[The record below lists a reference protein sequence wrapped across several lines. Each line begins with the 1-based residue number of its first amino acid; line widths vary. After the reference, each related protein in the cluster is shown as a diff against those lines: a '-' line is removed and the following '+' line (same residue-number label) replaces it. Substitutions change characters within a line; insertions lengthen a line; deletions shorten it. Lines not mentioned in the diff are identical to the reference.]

1 MWLIQQQCDAD
12 QSPCQILPSKPG
24 PFWVYIALHFIQ
36 EHLAD
41 ILSKC
46 QVWQGP
52 WGRGSSLPIDGLSDF
67 STQRIIQ
74 DLCSGY
80 RGWINLDQDL
90 WFCHTA
96 WCSWM
101 IRINRQISPG
111 TITWMSAICIIYA
124 RLDNFGWFG
133 KLNRLQIRYISWP
146 RALQFWLSAKGAKC
160 HWHATG
166 FADLF
171 SCDRDP

>member
-1 MWLIQQQCDAD
+1 MPVPCLHFVSFCHMEWLWKHSVHVHPMWLIQQQCDAD

-24 PFWVYIALHFIQ
+24 PFWVHIALHFIQ

-52 WGRGSSLPIDGLSDF
+52 WGRASSLPIDGLSDF

-96 WCSWM
+96 SCSWM
-101 IRINRQISPG
+101 IRIESIAKYHQARSHECQRFASF
-111 TITWMSAICIIYA
+111 TFVWII
-124 RLDNFGWFG
+124 LDD
-133 KLNRLQIRYISWP
+133 SE
-146 RALQFWLSAKGAKC
+146 S
-160 HWHATG
+160 
-166 FADLF
+166 
-171 SCDRDP
+171 